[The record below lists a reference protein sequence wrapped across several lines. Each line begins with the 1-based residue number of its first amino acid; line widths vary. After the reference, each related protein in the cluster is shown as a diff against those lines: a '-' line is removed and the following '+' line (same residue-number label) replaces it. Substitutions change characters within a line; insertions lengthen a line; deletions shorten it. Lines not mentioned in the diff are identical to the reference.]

1 MVRATMGLIATS
13 TIVIN
18 APSSKVES
26 YHTVEA

>member
-1 MVRATMGLIATS
+1 MGLIATS